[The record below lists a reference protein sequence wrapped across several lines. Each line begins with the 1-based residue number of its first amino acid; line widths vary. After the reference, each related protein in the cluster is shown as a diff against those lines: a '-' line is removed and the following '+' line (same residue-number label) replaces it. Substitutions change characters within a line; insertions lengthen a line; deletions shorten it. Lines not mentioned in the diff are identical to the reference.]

1 MRSKPMAAASARTT
15 KWAVLM
21 GLAAVGLLAMAAL
34 QTRRPA
40 SNADM
45 VELWNTE
52 PAKLS
57 PVFDEAGKPVS
68 IESFRGKTVI
78 LNLWAPW
85 CAPCL
90 AEMPSLDRLAARLPQ
105 KDFAI
110 IPVTK
115 DPVGPSPSKAVF
127 DKLALKRLNLY
138 LDPDG
143 KLGTDVGARGYP
155 TTLILGANGA
165 AVAYREGETDWD
177 SDAMIAKLRKLA
189 ERGRK
194 RDAGDGTRQAW
205 AD

>member
-1 MRSKPMAAASARTT
+1 MIGIAAAPAKATN
-15 KWAVLM
+15 WAVL
-21 GLAAVGLLAMAAL
+21 LALTAVGLLAMAAL
-34 QTRRPA
+34 QMRRPA
-40 SNADM
+40 PTVDM
-45 VELWNTE
+45 VELSNKE

-57 PVFDEAGKPVS
+57 PFFDEAGKAVS

-90 AEMPSLDRLAARLPQ
+90 EEMPSLDGLAARLPE

-110 IPVTK
+110 VAVTK
-115 DPVGPSPSKAVF
+115 DPVGPSQSKAVF
-127 DKLALKRLNLY
+127 DAMALKRLKLY

-143 KLGTDVGARGYP
+143 RLGTEVGARGFP

-165 AVAYREGETDWD
+165 PLAYREGETDWD
-177 SDAMIAKLRKLA
+177 SDAMIARLDKVA
-189 ERGRK
+189 ERSR
-194 RDAGDGTRQAW
+194 

>member
-1 MRSKPMAAASARTT
+1 MAAASARPMN
-15 KWAVLM
+15 WAVLL
-21 GLAAVGLLAMAAL
+21 GLVAVGLLVMAAL
-34 QTRRPA
+34 QMRRPA
-40 SNADM
+40 PNVDM
-45 VELWNTE
+45 VELSNKE
-52 PAKLS
+52 PAKLG
-57 PVFDEAGKPVS
+57 PIFDEAGKPVS
-68 IESFRGKTVI
+68 LESFRGMTVI

-105 KDFAI
+105 KEFAI
-110 IPVTK
+110 VPVTK
-115 DPVGPSPSKAVF
+115 DPVGPSPSKAMF
-127 DKLALKRLNLY
+127 DKLALKRLKLY

-165 AVAYREGETDWD
+165 ALAYREGETDWD
-177 SDAMIAKLRKLA
+177 SDAMIAKLDQLA

-194 RDAGDGTRQAW
+194 PDAGEGAGQAR

>member
-1 MRSKPMAAASARTT
+1 MRSDPMSAASVRPTN
-15 KWAVLM
+15 WAVLL
-21 GLAAVGLLAMAAL
+21 GLVAVGLLAMAAL
-34 QTRRPA
+34 QMGHPA
-40 SNADM
+40 PNADM
-45 VELWNTE
+45 VELSNKA
-52 PAKLS
+52 PAKLG
-57 PVFDEAGKPVS
+57 PIFDEAGRPVS
-68 IESFRGKTVI
+68 LETFRGKTVI

-110 IPVTK
+110 VPVTK

-127 DKLALKRLNLY
+127 DKLALKRLKLY

-177 SDAMIAKLRKLA
+177 SDAMIAKLDKLEERSRRA
-189 ERGRK
+189 E
-194 RDAGDGTRQAW
+194 
-205 AD
+205 